1 MEKEIRCQACGR
13 LLINKAVVYRNHGY
27 DDYYCTIDCLKRNV
41 FTENVMLGKKNNL
54 SFEDL
59 NGQKQ
64 RIDLKF
70 VSKVEINQRFEL
82 YQNHES
88 FSIQFW
94 NYDVILGNYKIS
106 FETMKNIIEKLN
118 DFFEKM

>member
-1 MEKEIRCQACGR
+1 
-13 LLINKAVVYRNHGY
+13 
-27 DDYYCTIDCLKRNV
+27 
-41 FTENVMLGKKNNL
+41 MLGKKNNL
-54 SFEDL
+54 AFEDL

-94 NYDVILGNYKIS
+94 NYDVILGNCKIS